1 MKNGNRRK
9 ANQRKNRNARQ
20 RLVTPQGV
28 KSKKKL
34 RANAFMGPA
43 DQKAMRKMVNQAIG
57 AMLIGALDIDF
68 IGIIEQRADDEPKAP
83 ETLQ

>member
-9 ANQRKNRNARQ
+9 ANQRKNRSQRARI
-20 RLVTPQGV
+20 VTPQGV

-34 RANAFMGPA
+34 RTNPFMGPA

-68 IGIIEQRADDEPKAP
+68 IGIMEQRAEDEPKVP
-83 ETLQ
+83 ETIQ